1 MKYGPQDA
9 KYLLEQ
15 MGEENFVNH
24 LLERFNIRESKPV
37 ERSVHPTK
45 ASVGRQIRT
54 WADVVTL
61 EECHQQSTAS
71 FPVVLAH
78 PRMLKAQHAV
88 HANESRVLSEAEIAT
103 MTREMTARPDENV
116 VLTTSRTAA
125 EENAQWKQQRTPRKL
140 TQLIA

>member
-1 MKYGPQDA
+1 MKYGPRDA
-9 KYLLEQ
+9 KHLLEQ

-54 WADVVTL
+54 WADAATL
-61 EECHQQSTAS
+61 EECHQQSTSS

-88 HANESRVLSEAEIAT
+88 HANEVKVFSEAEIAT
-103 MTREMTARPDENV
+103 RTRKMTERPNGNV
-116 VLTTSRTAA
+116 VLTARQTAA
-125 EENAQWKQQRTPRKL
+125 EENKQWKQQRTPRKL
-140 TQLIA
+140 TQLTV